1 MSGNK
6 DFLKELA
13 LVCFPALI
21 SSLPELIRA
30 IRNQPESSMDKE
42 DPKEEEDSQPA
53 SLRSFVLRSSA
64 GR

>member
-13 LVCFPALI
+13 LVCLPALI
-21 SSLPELIRA
+21 SALPELIRA
-30 IRNQPESSMDKE
+30 IRNQPESSLSKE
-42 DPKEEEDSQPA
+42 DHKEEDDSQSD
-53 SLRSFVLRSSA
+53 SLRSFVRRSSF